1 MTYWVS
7 IRLLHKIVRYGS
19 KPLGCT
25 MSFKVR
31 IKLSACYFL
40 LIILIS
46 IMNSKNDKRVENN
59 CRKKMI
65 LGERNA
71 PKPTSRKLVWV
82 INMEGSTFIPVN
94 KPEEFEGDPEVMNT
108 MMHKTLPEINKS
120 MGKIWIK

>member
-1 MTYWVS
+1 
-7 IRLLHKIVRYGS
+7 
-19 KPLGCT
+19 
-25 MSFKVR
+25 
-31 IKLSACYFL
+31 
-40 LIILIS
+40 
-46 IMNSKNDKRVENN
+46 MNSKNDKRVENN

-71 PKPTSRKLVWV
+71 PQPTSRKLVWV

-94 KPEEFEGDPEVMNT
+94 KPEEFKGDPEVMNT